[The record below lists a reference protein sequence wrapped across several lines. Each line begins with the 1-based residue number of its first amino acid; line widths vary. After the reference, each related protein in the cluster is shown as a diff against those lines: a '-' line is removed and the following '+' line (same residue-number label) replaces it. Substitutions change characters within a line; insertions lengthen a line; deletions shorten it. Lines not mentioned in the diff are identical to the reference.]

1 MTSKGVSASR
11 RSGFA
16 SVITHRVALEN
27 ANAHRYRVSLSVP
40 GPAQAQI
47 LRLPVW
53 IPGSYLVRE
62 FARHWSAPTATQAG
76 RPVQIEALDKHTWV
90 AHCEGEETLEVSVT
104 VVAHDPSVRTAWLD
118 SERGFFNGTSL
129 FLMVEGR
136 TQEPQHLLLNGLPR
150 TWCVATA
157 MTAIAVDARGQGRYA
172 AQDYDELVDHPFEL
186 GDFWRGQFVAAGV
199 PHELVVSGAR
209 QNFDGER
216 LLADA
221 RRICQTQIA
230 FWHGRGKPP
239 HKRYVFLLNVVGEG
253 HGGLEHRASTALI
266 CGRHQLPREGE
277 SAQSDAYTDL
287 LGLIS
292 HEYFHTWNV
301 KRLRPAEFAR
311 YDYGRE
317 NNTRLLWFF
326 EGFTSYYD
334 DLMLLRSGRVDANEY
349 LRCLGKSINATL
361 SMPGR
366 RTSSVAQ
373 ASFDAWI
380 KFYRP
385 DESSPNTT
393 VSYYSKGALV
403 ALALDLRLRLEG
415 KEGLDAVMRRLWQ
428 TSRGGPIDETAIA
441 DALAK
446 VGGRSYASELS
457 AWVHGTEDLPLRE
470 FLQAAGVRW
479 QHGAPTVPQRLGV
492 RFAEPSG
499 HLRITHV
506 LDGGVAQ
513 AAGLAAGDE
522 WLALDDWHMRSAAD
536 LARWLPPQGRA
547 QALVVRDQRV
557 VRRGLELGAGGEPV
571 FGPVALTLA
580 PGPTEPERAIRLAWL
595 GC

>member
-1 MTSKGVSASR
+1 VTSKGVSATR
-11 RSGFA
+11 RGGFA
-16 SVITHRVALEN
+16 SAITHRVTVEN
-27 ANAHRYRVSLSVP
+27 ANAHRFRVTLSVP
-40 GPAQAQI
+40 RPAQAQV

-62 FARHWSAPTATQAG
+62 FARHWSAPTATQG
-76 RPVQIEALDKHTWV
+76 KRRVLIEALDKNTWV
-90 AHCEGEETLEVSVT
+90 AHCEGEEALEVSAT

-118 SERGFFNGTSL
+118 SERGFFNGTSM

-136 TQEPQHLLLNGLPR
+136 AQEPQHVLLEGLPR
-150 TWCVATA
+150 TWRVATS
-157 MTAIAVDARGQGRYA
+157 MPPVAVDARGQGRYA

-186 GDFWRGQFVAAGV
+186 GEFWRGQFVVAGV
-199 PHELVVSGAR
+199 PHEFVVSGAR
-209 QNFDGER
+209 QDFDGER
-216 LLADA
+216 LLADT

-239 HKRYVFLLNVVGEG
+239 HKHYAFLLNVVGEG

-266 CGRHQLPREGE
+266 CSRHQLPREGDA
-277 SAQSDAYTDL
+277 AQSDAYTDL

-311 YDYGRE
+311 YDYLRE
-317 NNTRLLWFF
+317 NYTHLLWFF

-334 DLMLLRSGRVDANEY
+334 DLMLLRSGRIDANEY
-349 LRCLGKSINATL
+349 LRCLAKSVNATL
-361 SMPGR
+361 AVPGR
-366 RTSSVAQ
+366 HTSSVAQ

-403 ALALDLRLRLEG
+403 ALALDLRLRVEG
-415 KEGLDAVMRRLWQ
+415 HAGLDAVMRQLWQ
-428 TSRGGPIDETAIA
+428 VSRGGPIDEGAIG

-446 VGGRSYASELS
+446 VGGRSYASELR
-457 AWVHGTEDLPLRE
+457 AWVHGTEELPLQDL
-470 FLQAAGVRW
+470 LQAAGVRW
-479 QHGAPTVPQRLGV
+479 QHSAPSVAQRLGV
-492 RFAEPSG
+492 RLVESG
-499 HLRITHV
+499 SRLRISHV
-506 LDGGVAQ
+506 LDGGIAQ

-522 WLALDDWHMRSAAD
+522 WLALDDWLVRSSAD
-536 LARWLPPQGRA
+536 LLRWLPAQGRA

-557 VRRGLELGAGGEPV
+557 VRRVLALGTESEPAH
-571 FGPVALTLA
+571 GSVALTLV
-580 PGPTEPERAIRLAWL
+580 PWPTEPERAVRMAWL